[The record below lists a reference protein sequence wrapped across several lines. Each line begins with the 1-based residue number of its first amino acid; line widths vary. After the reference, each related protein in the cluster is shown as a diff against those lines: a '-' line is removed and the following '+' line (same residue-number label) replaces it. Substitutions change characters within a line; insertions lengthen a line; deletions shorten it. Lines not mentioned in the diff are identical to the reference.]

1 MAKFVPYLAEE
12 AIERNA
18 EALLTEFAHARDV
31 VIEPPIPTKTSWRST
46 SSSAL
51 SSTIPIVC
59 SEFPAPT
66 SVKARTSWARY
77 FSMKSGCC

>member
-31 VIEPPIPTKTSWRST
+31 VIEPPIPIEDIMEKYLKLGRACGRGTSGSCPGAWCKSV
-46 SSSAL
+46 AL
-51 SSTIPIVC
+51 YA
-59 SEFPAPT
+59 AP
-66 SVKARTSWARY
+66 
-77 FSMKSGCC
+77 GG